1 MKEVSKNAIKWEE
14 RNNLETGYQANIL
27 TGMEKEK

>member
-1 MKEVSKNAIKWEE
+1 MLSKWEE

-27 TGMEKEK
+27 TGMEKEKKEE